1 MKKASLVV
9 HQRYI
14 DDVIKN
20 LHESGMMEIINIS
33 KENPETLKEVY
44 KQSKWIGASINN
56 FLLKIPLINYIIP
69 PLLVLISPLIIPILS
84 IKKSIENKNLGLF
97 FPWMLIFM
105 TVRYF
110 GTIEGIFR
118 KIYLGINVR

>member
-33 KENPETLKEVY
+33 KENPETLKEFGQGSSHPDAETCTISRFACRAFI
-44 KQSKWIGASINN
+44 K
-56 FLLKIPLINYIIP
+56 P
-69 PLLVLISPLIIPILS
+69 PS
-84 IKKSIENKNLGLF
+84 IKSRPMADK
-97 FPWMLIFM
+97 P
-105 TVRYF
+105 
-110 GTIEGIFR
+110 
-118 KIYLGINVR
+118 